1 MVYSKSTAELSDSKS
16 TAELSDSKSTA
27 DLSDSKSWYNSDDSQ
42 GRGSSSRAAQGW
54 SAPRHSPAAGAACSG
69 PPDKSSNDL
78 LAAMTLMN
86 LDGLG
91 LGAKGQGK
99 ARIKVDRQEWLQA
112 RRELRPS
119 RSRSRS
125 RSSENRWEQKIASDP
140 STEEKSDKN

>member
-16 TAELSDSKSTA
+16 TAELSDPKSTA
-27 DLSDSKSWYNSDDSQ
+27 DLSDSKSWYNSDDLQ

-125 RSSENRWEQKIASDP
+125 SENRWEQKIASDP